1 MLLHVCFRT
10 AGNTREGGHVKDHV
24 KEGGKNICVRDRKNV
39 SSISRR
45 RIWRITAVNVVE
57 RPLWQKENHPVITRF
72 QRGNAAAL
80 TGMGTCSH
88 RPAVR
93 AVWRARCARAPRS
106 VRLEL
111 RWPAGA
117 RRALR
122 GRVRGGQGLVAD
134 RVPALRKRSRQLLK
148 NRRGARGAVAA
159 TGLGFLPHTRATCCD
174 LLCARTPRRGVRASA
189 CSSY

>member
-1 MLLHVCFRT
+1 MLLHVCFRNS
-10 AGNTREGGHVKDHV
+10 GNTREGGKGGHVKDHV

-45 RIWRITAVNVVE
+45 KIWRITAVNVVE
-57 RPLWQKENHPVITRF
+57 RPPLPVITRF

-80 TGMGTCSH
+80 TGMGTCSHRPAVRAVWRARCARAPRTGMGTCSH

-117 RRALR
+117 RRALAWAR
-122 GRVRGGQGLVAD
+122 AGR
-134 RVPALRKRSRQLLK
+134 
-148 NRRGARGAVAA
+148 
-159 TGLGFLPHTRATCCD
+159 
-174 LLCARTPRRGVRASA
+174 ARTGR
-189 CSSY
+189 